1 MPMSTL
7 FFWKFRLS
15 IRTCN
20 KELIWSTNYPYV
32 HIIAFRKHWSFIW
45 GCFFPVSILETYSA
59 AIISSDFNTNV
70 SCPMRAALLF
80 CMHIKTARNKAQLFK
95 KTTWVVKLLIADLP
109 VSAMIWKLGFQCF
122 VGIYLRAFN
131 VFSG

>member
-70 SCPMRAALLF
+70 SCSMRAALLF
-80 CMHIKTARNKAQLFK
+80 CMHIKTTRNKAQLIK
-95 KTTWVVKLLIADLP
+95 KTTWVVKLLHRW
-109 VSAMIWKLGFQCF
+109 SACKCNDMKTW
-122 VGIYLRAFN
+122 
-131 VFSG
+131 FSVLCRHIPARF